1 MVATLFDIEELKAG
15 WHVNVSD
22 AQQVMRKTLGP
33 FETYDDAL
41 NMVMTYISLK
51 DFYHRLLAKESDRKA
66 SFQNLDHL
74 PRLVESENAAANP
87 FI

>member
-1 MVATLFDIEELKAG
+1 MEATLFDIEEWKSG

-22 AQQVMRKTLGP
+22 AQQIMQKTFGP

-41 NMVMTYISLK
+41 NMVMTYINLK
-51 DFYHRLLAKESDRKA
+51 DFYHRLLAKESDRKV